1 MLIPPQTYTSTQ
13 LHLLMLTPP
22 YVHTSTCSHL
32 HMLTP
37 PRAHTSTCSH
47 LHLFAPLHA
56 PQCSFMF
63 HVLGTVRINLDHT
76 FYGHLYL
83 INAPWLIKSSHN
95 PTLAQ
100 LRFQFGLSAGSLSG
114 SPAFLFLHNLLCTEL
129 KEADSFS
136 SWPLS

>member
-1 MLIPPQTYTSTQ
+1 
-13 LHLLMLTPP
+13 
-22 YVHTSTCSHL
+22 
-32 HMLTP
+32 
-37 PRAHTSTCSH
+37 
-47 LHLFAPLHA
+47 
-56 PQCSFMF
+56 MF

-76 FYGHLYL
+76 FYGHLFL
-83 INAPWLIKSSHN
+83 LNAPWLIKSSHN

-136 SWPLS
+136 SWPLSWLTASPILFSLKATPFLFDLMLGKVSGSCCEPSWSFFLTPIRQCDCHFFFLQFLLELML